1 MYVPPI
7 LAKKTKRC
15 ERCDLNFPASEAACT
30 HCGELSDEELVQL
43 RTRDSARRESYERLG
58 VIMLVIALLVAVW
71 LGIGWLLD
79 S

>member
-1 MYVPPI
+1 MYVPPF

-15 ERCDLNFPASEAACT
+15 ERCDLNFPASAAACT
-30 HCGELSDEELVQL
+30 HCGELTDEELVQL
-43 RTRDSARRESYERLG
+43 RTRESARREAYGRLG
-58 VIMLVIALLVAVW
+58 AIMLVIALLVAVW